1 MKRFVGFLLVFVF
14 AFALMYPTKYVAA
27 KEKTLGELKKELQS
41 LEASLNKNTEE
52 KKLTDEQIEETTK
65 KIQNI
70 ESEIKTTNEEINKIV
85 EEIKKLNTQI
95 EEKNKEIKSIV
106 NFVQVAS
113 GESAYMEY
121 ILGAK
126 DFTDLIYRVA
136 ISEQMVDYN
145 DKLIEEYDALVK
157 QNNEKQETLKQK
169 QQSLSQKQQEL
180 ELQKA
185 KLGEKKSEL
194 NEGELD
200 LKERIKVSKKSIQ
213 NMKNMNCN
221 DNETTTQCMNKNVP
235 PVTIG
240 GGNSGGNIVTGGY
253 FIRPLVSAYVSSEY
267 GWRFHPT
274 LGYNRLHTGID
285 LGASGSSVPVYAS
298 ASGKVGAIIYR
309 ASCGGNQVYI
319 YHNIGGKTYT
329 SGYMHLRS
337 IHVSEGQTVTN
348 QTVIGTVGGNPSIE
362 YWDRCSTGQHLHF
375 ILATGLYFADYSSYN
390 TFTAHTFNPRNMV
403 SFPGTGGSFYGR

>member
-1 MKRFVGFLLVFVF
+1 MKRFLVIFSLFCFVF
-14 AFALMYPTKYVAA
+14 LSVYPMQDVSA
-27 KEKTLGELKKELQS
+27 KEKTLGELKKELQA

-52 KKLTDEQIEETTK
+52 KNKTDEQIKETTS
-65 KIQNI
+65 KIQSI
-70 ESEIKTTNEEINKIV
+70 EAEIKQTNEEVNKLV
-85 EEIKKLNTQI
+85 SEIQTLNKQI

-121 ILGAK
+121 IFGAK
-126 DFTDLIYRVA
+126 DFTDFIYRMAV
-136 ISEQMVDYN
+136 SEQMVDYN
-145 DKLIEEYDALVK
+145 DKLIQEYDSLVK
-157 QNNEKQETLKQK
+157 QNNQKQETLKQK
-169 QQSLSQKQQEL
+169 QQSLAAKQQEL
-180 ELQKA
+180 ELQKS
-185 KLGEKKSEL
+185 KLGEKKEEL

-200 LKERIKVSKKSIQ
+200 LKERIKVQKKSIQ
-213 NMKNMNCN
+213 NMNNMGCN
-221 DNETTTQCMNKNVP
+221 DNETTTACMNRKVP
-235 PVTIG
+235 SVSNPG
-240 GGNSGGNIVTGGY
+240 SGSNIVTRGS

-298 ASGKVGAIIYR
+298 ASGRVGAIIRR
-309 ASCGGNQVYI
+309 ASCGGNQIYI
-319 YHNIGGKTYT
+319 YHNIGGRTYT

-337 IHVSEGQTVTN
+337 INVSEGQTVTA
-348 QTVIGTVGGNPSIE
+348 QTVIGTVGGNPAIE

-375 ILATGLYFADYSSYN
+375 ILATGLYFADYSNYN
-390 TFTAHTFNPRNMV
+390 TFTSHTFNPRNMV